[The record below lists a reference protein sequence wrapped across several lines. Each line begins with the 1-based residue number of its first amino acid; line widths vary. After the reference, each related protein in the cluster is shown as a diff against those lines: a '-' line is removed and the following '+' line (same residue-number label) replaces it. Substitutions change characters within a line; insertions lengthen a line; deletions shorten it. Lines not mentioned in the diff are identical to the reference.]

1 MLLRFVPGYECTF
14 NLRHGGGPRYTA
26 LHPVVMDKHS
36 LSISSLGQEEDGSI
50 FHEDR
55 KYLHYAL

>member
-1 MLLRFVPGYECTF
+1 MTAL
-14 NLRHGGGPRYTA
+14 NLAHGGGPGYTA

-36 LSISSLGQEEDGSI
+36 LSISSLGQGEDGSV

-55 KYLHYAL
+55 KYLHYYFVN

>member
-1 MLLRFVPGYECTF
+1 MTAL
-14 NLRHGGGPRYTA
+14 NLRHGGGLRYTA

-36 LSISSLGQEEDGSI
+36 LSISSPGQGEDGSV

-55 KYLHYAL
+55 KYLHYYIVS